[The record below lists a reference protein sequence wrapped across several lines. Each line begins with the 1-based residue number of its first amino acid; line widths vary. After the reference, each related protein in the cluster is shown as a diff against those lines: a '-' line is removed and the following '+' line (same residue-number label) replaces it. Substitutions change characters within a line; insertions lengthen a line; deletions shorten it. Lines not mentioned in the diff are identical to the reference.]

1 MIAELSLQPPANAT
15 PIETNWCLEG
25 LIHEGDVKRRIPVN
39 SNPFHVGRNP
49 QCDLVLPSR
58 NVSKS
63 HAHLISAGEILAVR
77 DLRSTNGTY
86 VNGNRITGDTLLNE
100 ADFLQFGD
108 TEFRVSR
115 ETPQNTEQTLEKSD
129 VAAAGVLRQF
139 DKLLNQRC
147 IVPFFQPVIDLAS
160 GSTVGYEVLARSTVK
175 GMEGPNEMFSTAA
188 KLNLEE
194 RLSALCRTVGVL
206 AGRELPGQP
215 RIFVNTH
222 PTECLMTG
230 VLDSLREL
238 RAMVPDQP
246 LTLEL
251 HEATVTD
258 QRTMKELRSQLR
270 ALNISLAYD
279 DFGAGQ
285 SRLIDLVQVPPDYLK
300 FDIHM
305 IRDLHLASTA
315 QRQLVKTLVSMV
327 RDFHISALAEGIE
340 CQEELEVCKEIG
352 FEFAQGYL
360 FGRPTPINAV
370 CPLIRPEPGSV
381 GNVNETFS

>member
-1 MIAELSLQPPANAT
+1 MTAELSLQLPTSAT

-25 LIHEGDVKRRIPVN
+25 LIHEGDVQRRIPIN
-39 SNPFHVGRNP
+39 SNPFHVGRTP

-63 HAHLISAGEILAVR
+63 HAQLISAGDILAVR
-77 DLRSTNGTY
+77 DLKSTNGTY
-86 VNGNRITGDTLLNE
+86 VNSNRITGDTLFH
-100 ADFLQFGD
+100 AGDFVQFGD
-108 TEFRVSR
+108 VEFRVSR
-115 ETPQNTEQTLEKSD
+115 ETPQNAEQTLEKSNIGG
-129 VAAAGVLRQF
+129 AGVLSQF
-139 DKLLNQRC
+139 DRLLNHRC
-147 IVPFFQPVIDLAS
+147 IVPYFQPVIEL
-160 GSTVGYEVLARSTVK
+160 GSRETIGYEVLARSTVK
-175 GMEGPNEMFSTAA
+175 GMERPQEMFSTAA

-194 RLSALCRTVGVL
+194 RLSALCRTIGVL

-222 PTECLMTG
+222 PTECLMKG

-238 RAMVPDQP
+238 REIVPDQP

-258 QRTMKELRSQLR
+258 QRTMKELRAQLR

-305 IRDLHLASTA
+305 IRDLHLANAA

-327 RDFHISALAEGIE
+327 HDFQITALAEGIE
-340 CQEELEVCKEIG
+340 CQEELEVCQEIG

-360 FGRPTPINAV
+360 FGRPTPLNAV
-370 CPLIRPEPGSV
+370 CPLIRTTSDSAS
-381 GNVNETFS
+381 NVNETFS

>member
-1 MIAELSLQPPANAT
+1 MIAELTLQTPANAT

-25 LIHEGDVKRRIPVN
+25 LIHEGDVQRRIPVN
-39 SNPFHVGRNP
+39 SNPFHVGRSP

-86 VNGNRITGDTLLNE
+86 MNGNRIMGDTLLKE
-100 ADFLQFGD
+100 GDFLQFGD
-108 TEFRVSR
+108 TEFRISR
-115 ETPQNTEQTLEKSD
+115 ETPQNAEQTLEKSD

-139 DKLLNQRC
+139 DRLLNQRC
-147 IVPFFQPVIDLAS
+147 IVPYFQPVIELGS
-160 GSTVGYEVLARSTVK
+160 GNTVGYEVLARSTVK
-175 GMEGPNEMFSTAA
+175 GMEGPLEMFSTAA

-238 RAMVPDQP
+238 REMVPDQP

-305 IRDLHLASTA
+305 IRDLHLANTA

-327 RDFHISALAEGIE
+327 RDFHISPLAEGIE
-340 CQEELEVCKEIG
+340 CQEEHEVCKEIG
-352 FEFAQGYL
+352 FEFAQGYF

-370 CPLIRPEPGSV
+370 CPLIRPASESGST
-381 GNVNETFS
+381 VNEMFS

>member
-1 MIAELSLQPPANAT
+1 MIAELTLQTPANAT

-25 LIHEGDVKRRIPVN
+25 LIHEGDVQRRIPVN
-39 SNPFHVGRNP
+39 SNPFHVGRSP

-63 HAHLISAGEILAVR
+63 HAHMISAGEILAVR
-77 DLRSTNGTY
+77 DLKSTNGTY
-86 VNGNRITGDTLLNE
+86 VNSNRITGDILLN
-100 ADFLQFGD
+100 AGDFVQFGD
-108 TEFRVSR
+108 VEFRIGR
-115 ETPQNTEQTLEKSD
+115 ETPQNAEQTVEKSNIGT
-129 VAAAGVLRQF
+129 AGVLSQF
-139 DKLLNQRC
+139 DRLLNQRC
-147 IVPFFQPVIDLAS
+147 IVPYFQPVIELGS
-160 GSTVGYEVLARSTVK
+160 GNTVGYEVLARSTVK
-175 GMEGPNEMFSTAA
+175 GMEGPLEMFSTAA

-238 RAMVPDQP
+238 RQMVPDQP

-258 QRTMKELRSQLR
+258 QRTMKELRAQLR

-305 IRDLHLASTA
+305 IRDLHLANTA

-327 RDFHISALAEGIE
+327 RDFRISPLAEGIE
-340 CQEELEVCKEIG
+340 CQEELEVCKDIG

-370 CPLIRPEPGSV
+370 CPLLRPASDSGTTVTESC
-381 GNVNETFS
+381 S